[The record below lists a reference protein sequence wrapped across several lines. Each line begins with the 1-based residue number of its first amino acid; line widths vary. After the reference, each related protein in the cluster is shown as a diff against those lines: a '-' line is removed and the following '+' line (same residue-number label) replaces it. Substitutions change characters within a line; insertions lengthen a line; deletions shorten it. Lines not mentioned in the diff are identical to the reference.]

1 MSVRISPTPFPQFIF
16 AAHFHHLATLLIPFL
31 IFALPFRQS
40 YNRMRR
46 INFIVYLLV
55 ALLCSTSAPLRAQE
69 SLFKTSKGF
78 KWTLSGSSATL
89 AGTAFLMSRNDHGMS
104 ALEVGNLS
112 SGNINALDRRFVNSY
127 QHGAANASDFIAIGS
142 GILPVCM
149 FLFPDA
155 RHDFS
160 ELAHMYAEVSFL
172 NYAFAT
178 ATKSVVQR
186 PRPFAYNPT
195 VSLDKKLLPDAQ
207 RSFFSMHT
215 STTANYCFFTAML
228 VQQYSDKKWV
238 KTSTWIAAAVVPIVT
253 GFLRV
258 RGGQHFVTD
267 AASGYLVGAAV
278 GIGVPYLHLK
288 RARKLAH

>member
-1 MSVRISPTPFPQFIF
+1 M
-16 AAHFHHLATLLIPFL
+16 HG
-31 IFALPFRQS
+31 
-40 YNRMRR
+40 YN
-46 INFIVYLLV
+46 
-55 ALLCSTSAPLRAQE
+55 Q
-69 SLFKTSKGF
+69 
-78 KWTLSGSSATL
+78 
-89 AGTAFLMSRNDHGMS
+89 
-104 ALEVGNLS
+104 
-112 SGNINALDRRFVNSY
+112 
-127 QHGAANASDFIAIGS
+127 GAAIGS
-142 GILPVCM
+142 DVLAIGSAVLPACA
-149 FLFPDA
+149 FLFPEA
-155 RHDFS
+155 RKDFS

-178 ATKSVVQR
+178 ATKSTVQR
-186 PRPFAYNPT
+186 PRPFSYNPT

-215 STTANYCFFTAML
+215 STTASYCFFTAML

-267 AASGYLVGAAV
+267 VASGYLVGAAV